1 MPASSLN
8 ERNGFTY
15 IICASSIKV
24 VDAVVDVVEPIRER
38 WCLVILI
45 SKDFAMLCLTYVIY

>member
-45 SKDFAMLCLTYVIY
+45 SKDFAMLCLTYVI